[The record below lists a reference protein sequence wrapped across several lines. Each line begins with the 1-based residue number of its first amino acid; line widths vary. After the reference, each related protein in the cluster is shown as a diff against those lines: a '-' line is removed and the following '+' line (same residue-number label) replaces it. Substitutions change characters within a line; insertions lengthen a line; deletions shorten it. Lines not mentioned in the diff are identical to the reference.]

1 MGGLV
6 ANKVAVVTG
15 AGSGIGRASALAFV
29 REGAKVVLGDVDD
42 AGGAETVKLVE
53 QAGGEAVFIHCD
65 ISREADVEA
74 LVAQGVATFG
84 RIDCAHNNAGAPGE
98 GFSIVDD
105 TVENFDFNYAVNLK
119 GAWLSMKHVARQMIA
134 QGNGGAIVTTASY
147 AGLVGI
153 RNSGAYVAAKHGVV
167 GLTKTG
173 AIELASK
180 NIRVNA
186 VCPGPVGTSLLLTAI
201 GDNDA
206 ARTHMEN
213 LAPMRRFGEP
223 NEIANAA
230 VWLCSDQSSYMT
242 GVALPVD
249 GGMAAT

>member
-1 MGGLV
+1 MSGLV
-6 ANKVAVVTG
+6 NGKIALVTG

-29 REGAKVVLGDVDD
+29 REGAKVVLADVNDSAGEETLGLVKE
-42 AGGAETVKLVE
+42 AGGKGVY
-53 QAGGEAVFIHCD
+53 QHCD
-65 ISREADVEA
+65 ISDESQVEA
-74 LVAQGVATFG
+74 LIAKAVEAFG
-84 RIDCAHNNAGAPGE
+84 RLDCAHNNAGAPGQ

-119 GAWLSMKHVARQMIA
+119 GAWLSMKYCARQMIA
-134 QGNGGAIVTTASY
+134 QGDGGSIVSTSSY

-153 RNSGAYVAAKHGVV
+153 RNSAAYVAAKHGVV

-186 VCPGPVGTSLLLTAI
+186 VCPGPIGTPLLLSAI
-201 GDNDA
+201 GDSGK
-206 ARTHMEN
+206 AREHMEKMT
-213 LAPMRRFGEP
+213 PFRRFGEP
-223 NEIANAA
+223 IEIANAA
-230 VWLCSDQSSYMT
+230 VWLCSDQASYLS
-242 GVALPVD
+242 GVSLPVD

>member
-1 MGGLV
+1 MSGLV

-29 REGAKVVLGDVDD
+29 REGAKVVLGDVND

-53 QAGGEAVFIHCD
+53 QAGGEAVFVHCD
-65 ISREADVEA
+65 ISQEADVA
-74 LVAQGVATFG
+74 AGVARFG

-105 TVENFDFNYAVNLK
+105 TVENFDCNYSVNLK
-119 GAWLSMKHVARQMIA
+119 GAWLSMKHVARQLIA
-134 QGNGGAIVTTASY
+134 QGDGGAIVTTASY

-206 ARTHMEN
+206 ARTQMEN
-213 LAPMRRFGEP
+213 LAPLRRFGEP
-223 NEIANAA
+223 EEIANAA
-230 VWLCSDQSSYMT
+230 VWLCSDQASYMT
-242 GVALPVD
+242 GVSLPVD